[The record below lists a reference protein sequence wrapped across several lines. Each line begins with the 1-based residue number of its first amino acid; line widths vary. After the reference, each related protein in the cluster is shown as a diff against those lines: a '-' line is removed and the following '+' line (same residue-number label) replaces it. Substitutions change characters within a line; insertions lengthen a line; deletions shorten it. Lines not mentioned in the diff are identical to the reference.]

1 MKKIIEKIKGKG
13 VKLSARIFGAMTAC
27 FSTIVAAYADVEDT
41 EAGGVWSDIAAWIT
55 KNKNGLSIAAKAL
68 LGLCLVGV
76 VICLGAS
83 GKNGISSVKGWLIAI
98 GVAAAL
104 LVFGDAF
111 LDSIYVA

>member
-1 MKKIIEKIKGKG
+1 MKLKEKIKEKSI
-13 VKLSARIFGAMTAC
+13 KLSARIFGIMTAC
-27 FSTIVAAYADVEDT
+27 LSSAIAAFADVETDAT
-41 EAGGVWSDIAAWIT
+41 SGVWASVATWIT
-55 KNKNGLSIAAKAL
+55 KNKNGLSIAAL

>member
-1 MKKIIEKIKGKG
+1 MKLKEKIKEKSI
-13 VKLSARIFGAMTAC
+13 KLSARIFGIMTAC
-27 FSTIVAAYADVEDT
+27 LSSAIAAS
-41 EAGGVWSDIAAWIT
+41 GVWASVATWIT

>member
-1 MKKIIEKIKGKG
+1 MKLKEKIKEKSI
-13 VKLSARIFGAMTAC
+13 KLSARIFGIMTAC
-27 FSTIVAAYADVEDT
+27 LSSAIAAFADVETDAT
-41 EAGGVWSDIAAWIT
+41 SGVWASVATWIT

-98 GVAAAL
+98 LFIFTSFL
-104 LVFGDAF
+104 LPYIF
-111 LDSIYVA
+111 LDVFRYS

>member
-1 MKKIIEKIKGKG
+1 MKLKEKIKEKSI
-13 VKLSARIFGAMTAC
+13 KLSASIFGIMTAC
-27 FSTIVAAYADVEDT
+27 LSSAIAAFADVETDAT
-41 EAGGVWSDIAAWIT
+41 SGVWASVATWIT

>member
-1 MKKIIEKIKGKG
+1 MKLKEKIKEKSI
-13 VKLSARIFGAMTAC
+13 KLSARIFGIMTAC
-27 FSTIVAAYADVEDT
+27 LSSALQPLPMLKQTQPQVYGFGRHLDHQKQKWAFHCSQST
-41 EAGGVWSDIAAWIT
+41 AWT
-55 KNKNGLSIAAKAL
+55 VS
-68 LGLCLVGV
+68 CRR
-76 VICLGAS
+76 CYMLGAS

>member
-1 MKKIIEKIKGKG
+1 MKLKEKIKEKSI
-13 VKLSARIFGAMTAC
+13 KLSARIFGIMTAC
-27 FSTIVAAYADVEDT
+27 
-41 EAGGVWSDIAAWIT
+41 
-55 KNKNGLSIAAKAL
+55 LSSAIAAKAL

>member
-1 MKKIIEKIKGKG
+1 MKLKEKIKEKSI
-13 VKLSARIFGAMTAC
+13 KLSARIFGIMTAC
-27 FSTIVAAYADVEDT
+27 LSSAIAAFADVETDAT
-41 EAGGVWSDIAAWIT
+41 WASVATWIT

>member
-1 MKKIIEKIKGKG
+1 MLKQTQPQVYGLRSPPG
-13 VKLSARIFGAMTAC
+13 SP
-27 FSTIVAAYADVEDT
+27 
-41 EAGGVWSDIAAWIT
+41 

>member
-1 MKKIIEKIKGKG
+1 MKLKEKIKEKSI
-13 VKLSARIFGAMTAC
+13 KLSARIFGIMTAC
-27 FSTIVAAYADVEDT
+27 LSSAIAAFADVETDAT
-41 EAGGVWSDIAAWIT
+41 SGVWASVATWIT

-76 VICLGAS
+76 VIS

>member
-1 MKKIIEKIKGKG
+1 MKLKEKIKEKSI
-13 VKLSARIFGAMTAC
+13 KLSARIFGIMTAC
-27 FSTIVAAYADVEDT
+27 LSSAIAAVETDAT
-41 EAGGVWSDIAAWIT
+41 SGVWASVATWIT